1 MPRIFA
7 PKEDYNAT
15 QGYVDFVN
23 GAAAL
28 PSTATAGIA
37 YFTDEGFTVDTSK
50 NALTAMDELTRE
62 QIDGISSYLGVAL
75 DPADTKAQ
83 VIRKIETA
91 VSTLKIGTLTVTT
104 TDTEVL
110 GESVIAVTNPAKGA
124 TNIYKYKAAAAASP
138 LLYGDTPDSTWK
150 TFASGDTLAGLS
162 TGHHCSVVE
171 CNAAGTFVYNY
182 GDVVIDATP
191 GD

>member
-7 PKEDYNAT
+7 PLEGNTSA
-15 QGYVDFVN
+15 GAVDFVN
-23 GAAAL
+23 GAAAV
-28 PSTATAGIA
+28 PATATYAIA
-37 YFTDEGFTVDTSK
+37 YFTGAGYTVDNSK
-50 NALTAMDELTRE
+50 NALTAMDTMTRA

-75 DPADTKAQ
+75 VPADTKAE

-91 VSTLKIGTLTVTT
+91 VSALKRGTLTVTT

-110 GESVIAVTNPAKGA
+110 GESVIAVTNPEKGA

-150 TFASGDTLAGLS
+150 TFASGDTLAGLT

>member
-1 MPRIFA
+1 MPRIFSSL
-7 PKEDYNAT
+7 EGSTNA
-15 QGYVDFVN
+15 GFVDFVN
-23 GAAAL
+23 GAAAV
-28 PSTATAGIA
+28 PATATSAIA
-37 YFTDEGFTVDTSK
+37 YFTGAGYTMDTSK
-50 NALTAMDELTRE
+50 NALTVMDTMTRA

-75 DPADTKAQ
+75 VPADTKAQ

-91 VSTLKIGTLTVTT
+91 VSVLKRGTLTVTST
-104 TDTEVL
+104 NTLVE
-110 GESVIAVTNPAKGA
+110 GESVIAVTDPAKGA

-150 TFASGDTLAGLS
+150 TFTSGATLTSLT

-191 GD
+191 

>member
-7 PKEDYNAT
+7 PKEDYNAN

-28 PSTATAGIA
+28 PVTATAGIA
-37 YFTDEGFTVDTSK
+37 YFTAEGFTVDTSK

-75 DPADTKAQ
+75 VPADTKAQ

-91 VSTLKIGTLTVTT
+91 VSALKLGALTVAS
-104 TDTEVL
+104 TDTLVE
-110 GESVIAVTNPAKGA
+110 GESVIAVTEALTG
-124 TNIYKYKAAAAASP
+124 TNIHKYKAAAAASP

-150 TFASGDTLAGLS
+150 TFTSGATLTGLT

-171 CNAAGTFVYNY
+171 CKVDGTFVYKY

-191 GD
+191 